1 MNNKPIVNNKLMLTK
16 TKLIEQIEKFP
27 EEFSI
32 DELVERL
39 ILIEKVELGLK
50 QSENGEIISDS
61 DLDKEIE
68 QWFK

>member
-1 MNNKPIVNNKLMLTK
+1 MLTK

-27 EEFSI
+27 EGFSI

-68 QWFK
+68 LWFK

>member
-1 MNNKPIVNNKLMLTK
+1 MLTK

-50 QSENGEIISDS
+50 QSENGEIVSDS

>member
-1 MNNKPIVNNKLMLTK
+1 MNNKPIVNNRLMLTK

-27 EEFSI
+27 EGFSI

>member
-1 MNNKPIVNNKLMLTK
+1 MLTK

-27 EEFSI
+27 EGSSI

>member
-50 QSENGEIISDS
+50 QSENGEIVSDS